1 VDVAGGVDVGVD
13 VVADDDG
20 VGGKRRVEQ
29 RMMMTMDGRGDRV
42 EIDGGMMSPST
53 LLSQKQSEQ
62 ERESPF
68 FNNGF
73 HLCSPVF
80 LWVAENDSFC
90 PR

>member
-1 VDVAGGVDVGVD
+1 MDVAGAVDVDVD

-53 LLSQKQSEQ
+53 LLSQK
-62 ERESPF
+62 
-68 FNNGF
+68 
-73 HLCSPVF
+73 
-80 LWVAENDSFC
+80 
-90 PR
+90 